1 MTMLSDVEDIRP
13 MKVALAIILFFVVGA
28 IMKSL

>member
-13 MKVALAIILFFVVGA
+13 MKVALAIRLFVFVGA